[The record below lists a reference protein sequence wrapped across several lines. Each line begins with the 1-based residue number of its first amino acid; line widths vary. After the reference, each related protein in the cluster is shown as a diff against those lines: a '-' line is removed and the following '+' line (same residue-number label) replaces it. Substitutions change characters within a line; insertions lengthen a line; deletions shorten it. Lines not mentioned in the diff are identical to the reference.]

1 MGFEKIFILGA
12 GTIGSVYG
20 AFLSEKSDVTLVG
33 NRTHVDAVN
42 SKGLTII
49 GETSRT
55 VRLNADTAIRSI
67 SERALII
74 LTTKAYD
81 SANAIEGIRTIL
93 RDDTVILILQNGL
106 GNEEVVRRIVGRQ
119 IRLLRGI
126 TAVAAEFSGLG
137 EVRYRLG
144 ETVIGQ
150 GEAAAG
156 VVAAFKECGLPARL
170 SEDFIRDLWIKL
182 AVNCVVNP
190 LTAILGVRNNDVIVD
205 SLTAVRYATARECIA
220 VAEAEGVDM
229 PRDLE
234 QAIDKRVAGYSNFS
248 SMCQDIMRKRR
259 TEIDFLNGK
268 VVELGKKHHIPTPVN
283 EVLVGFIKYLEGR
296 YGVSRED

>member
-1 MGFEKIFILGA
+1 LGFEKIFILGA

-33 NRTHVDAVN
+33 NRTHVDTVN

-74 LTTKAYD
+74 LATKTYD
-81 SANAIEGIRTIL
+81 SAKAIEGIRTIL

-106 GNEEVVRRIVGRQ
+106 GNEEVVRRIVGRR

-156 VVAAFKECGLPARL
+156 VVAAFNECGLPARL

-248 SMCQDIMRKRR
+248 SMCQDIMRKKR

-283 EVLVGFIKYLEGR
+283 EVFVGFIKYLEGR